1 MARYRNLISTWQ
13 PEDIAIWC
21 VRLRRS
27 LKAAFTA
34 AHYVTSAQHAHKA
47 GLQESYYFLSYY
59 AAFHG
64 MWSVLFLHP
73 AERAETI
80 AKITHSKLLNVFA
93 SEFASGKKA
102 IIAYDVKKIVE
113 DLKFMR
119 EYYSYNMPMNYPFG
133 GADDLASAANSTF
146 GIVKQC
152 IQLSNLHSHMIQIAS
167 CRLGKS
173 STDVAKDYR
182 AKFEG
187 IFKQMNALR
196 HPSRPLLRLEPSD
209 ENALAEYLE
218 RGCEIWPH
226 SVAYEHFTDEY
237 MTYWSDQQIDS
248 PVTKEVWSL
257 VWHAL
262 E

>member
-1 MARYRNLISTWQ
+1 MLTWQ
-13 PEDIAIWC
+13 SEDIAIWC

-34 AHYVTSAQHAHKA
+34 AHYATSAQHARTA

-73 AERAETI
+73 AEHAEKI
-80 AKITHSKLLNVFA
+80 AEVTHSKCLNVFS
-93 SEFASGKKA
+93 SEFASGKKP
-102 IIAYDVKKIVE
+102 IIAYDVRKIVE

-119 EYYSYNMPMNYPFG
+119 EYYSYNMPMNYPFAEAG
-133 GADDLASAANSTF
+133 DLARAANSTS
-146 GIVKQC
+146 GVVKQF

-167 CRLGKS
+167 GRLGKS
-173 STDVAKDYR
+173 STDVAHDFR
-182 AKFEG
+182 AEFER
-187 IFKQMNALR
+187 IFKVMNCPQ
-196 HPSRPLLRLEPSD
+196 HPSRPPMKLEPSD
-209 ENALAEYLE
+209 ENALSELV
-218 RGCEIWPH
+218 RSGCEIWPH
-226 SVAYEHFTDEY
+226 SVMYEHFTDEY
-237 MTYWSDQQIDS
+237 MTYWSDQQVNS

-257 VWHAL
+257 VWHAF